1 MPTAKLKPG
10 AKQLTSS
17 QRQYRS
23 DFPAGFVKP
32 QLCEL
37 VKSPPVG
44 DNWVHEA
51 KLDGYRMQMR
61 VRNGKSTFYS
71 RKGLDWTHRFPE
83 IARACQALGNAII
96 DGEVC
101 AVGGD
106 GLPTFAGLTDALSA
120 KRTGGLVYYV
130 FDLIADDTESLI
142 PYPLF
147 TRKKALK
154 IIIKK
159 LKRGDRERVVYVDH
173 HQGDGKAMHEA
184 ACKMG
189 LEGIVSKRIDGRY
202 QPDDRSGIWCKAKC
216 RASQE
221 LVVGG
226 WKTTGSAFRSLI
238 VGAYRGGKFVHA
250 GTVGTGFNA
259 RNLPQ
264 LMAAL
269 KARASSKRPFENP
282 GQPKSSSEVHWV
294 EPTLVIEAEIAS
306 WTSDNLVRQASYKGL
321 REDKNASD
329 VVVEFAHRPPPA

>member
-10 AKQLTSS
+10 AKTRTSS
-17 QRQYRS
+17 RRQYRP
-23 DFPAGFVKP
+23 DFPSGFVRP

-37 VKSPPVG
+37 VKSPPMG

-51 KLDGYRMQMR
+51 KLDGYRMQMH

-83 IARACQALGNAII
+83 IARACEALGNAIL

-101 AVGGD
+101 AVGKD

-130 FDLIADDTESLI
+130 FDLLAADAENLMS
-142 PYPLF
+142 YPLP
-147 TRKKALK
+147 TRKTALK
-154 IIIKK
+154 KLIKK
-159 LKRGDRERVVYVDH
+159 LKRADRDRVVYVDH

-184 ACKMG
+184 ACKMK
-189 LEGIVSKRIDGRY
+189 LEGIVSKRIDAPY
-202 QPDDRSGIWCKAKC
+202 QPNDRSGIWCKAKC
-216 RASQE
+216 RPSQE

-226 WKTTGSAFRSLI
+226 WKTTGTAFRSLI
-238 VGAYRGGKFVHA
+238 VGAYRGGQFVHA
-250 GTVGTGFNA
+250 GSVGTGFNS
-259 RNLPQ
+259 RNLPK
-264 LMAAL
+264 LIAAL
-269 KARASSKRPFENP
+269 KARASSKRPFENAGDP
-282 GQPKSSSEVHWV
+282 RSARDVHWI

-321 REDKNASD
+321 REDKNAKD
-329 VVVEFAHRPPPA
+329 VVVEFAHRAPPA

>member
-1 MPTAKLKPG
+1 MPTAKPKAA
-10 AKQLTSS
+10 AKRLTSS
-17 QRQYRS
+17 QRQYRP
-23 DFPAGFVKP
+23 DFLAGFIQP

-44 DNWVHEA
+44 NNWVHEA
-51 KLDGYRMQMR
+51 KLDGYRMQMQ
-61 VRNGKSTFYS
+61 VRNGKATFYS

-83 IARACQALGNAII
+83 IARGCETLGNAII

-101 AVGGD
+101 AVGRD

-130 FDLIADDTESLI
+130 FDMMAEGNESLL
-142 PYPLF
+142 PYPLL

-154 IIIKK
+154 QLLKK
-159 LKRGDRERVVYVDH
+159 LKRGDRVRIVYVNH
-173 HQGDGKAMHEA
+173 HQGDSNAMHEA
-184 ACKMG
+184 ACKMR
-189 LEGIVSKRIDGRY
+189 LEGIVSKRIDAPY
-202 QPDDRSGIWCKAKC
+202 QPNDRSGIWCKAKC

-226 WKTTGSAFRSLI
+226 WKTTGPAFRSLI

-250 GTVGTGFNA
+250 GTIGTGFNA

-269 KARASSKRPFENP
+269 KARGSSKRPFETP
-282 GQPKSSSEVHWV
+282 GQPKASRDVHWV

-321 REDKNASD
+321 REDKNARD
-329 VVVEFAHRPPPA
+329 VVVEFAHRPPPP